1 MKVIDTE
8 KIKKTFGVFAEVNKL
23 TAEQRAYL
31 DDLEKQ
37 NQKIYDLT
45 TKLSIADLQKSM
57 LLLTQNDLHT
67 FANQIDVELDLLKRY
82 KEDLNLIKNSIT
94 KLSTNVDTTSEQSQ
108 KIH

>member
-1 MKVIDTE
+1 
-8 KIKKTFGVFAEVNKL
+8 
-23 TAEQRAYL
+23 
-31 DDLEKQ
+31 
-37 NQKIYDLT
+37 
-45 TKLSIADLQKSM
+45 M

-108 KIH
+108 KDTLRQLKNVISYLEEQVYKF